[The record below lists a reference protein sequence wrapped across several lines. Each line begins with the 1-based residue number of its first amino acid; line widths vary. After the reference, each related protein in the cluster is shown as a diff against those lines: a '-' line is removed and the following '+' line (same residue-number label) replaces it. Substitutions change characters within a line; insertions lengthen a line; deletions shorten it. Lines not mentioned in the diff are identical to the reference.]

1 MVGKGENVGYQH
13 FPLFPQCFCKGFFP
27 DTSKG
32 VIVWEWVKKTMFGK
46 GENVCNQR
54 FCLFQH
60 FFLFHEIQCFQKPSS
75 RGSLKVSIVLQRI
88 DKHSN
93 QNYKEIATNT

>member
-32 VIVWEWVKKTMFGK
+32 VIVWEWVKKTMLGK
-46 GENVCNQR
+46 EKMFVTSVFVCSNIVFYSMKSNV
-54 FCLFQH
+54 F
-60 FFLFHEIQCFQKPSS
+60 K
-75 RGSLKVSIVLQRI
+75 SLRPEG
-88 DKHSN
+88 H
-93 QNYKEIATNT
+93 